1 MILTQKVHDEGFA
14 HLVDM
19 MGDDNRV
26 LDAAR
31 VSTGASSKGTTQDR
45 KLIEYLMKNRHHT
58 PFEKIVFEWHIKCP
72 IFVARQWF
80 RHRIGSF
87 NEVSGRYKEFQFEAY
102 VPEEWRAPGATNH
115 QGSVFGMFTDE
126 QQREFF
132 EMLDEAYSK
141 AKHTYFDLLNR
152 GVAKELARLVLPM
165 AQYTEFYWTVNM
177 RSFMNF
183 ISLRDD
189 AHAQWEIRQYA
200 KAMREMITRLN
211 RIPLSWGSFEK
222 YGYGA

>member
-1 MILTQKVHDEGFA
+1 MIFTKKVLNHGFV

-19 MGDDNRV
+19 MGSDDRV

-31 VSTGASSKGTTQDR
+31 VSTGASSKGAEQDR

-102 VPEEWRAPGATNH
+102 YPDEWRSPGDTNH
-115 QGSVFGMFTDE
+115 QGSVFGVLTDSE
-126 QQREFF
+126 DLELTKQ
-132 EMLDEAYSK
+132 LDFAYK
-141 AKHTYFDLLNR
+141 TMKETYYNLLEL
-152 GVAKELARLVLPM
+152 GAAKELARLVLPM
-165 AQYTEFYWTVNM
+165 GQYTEFYWTVNM
-177 RSFMNF
+177 RAFMNF

-189 AHAQWEIRQYA
+189 AHAQWEIQQYA
-200 KAMREMITRLN
+200 KTMRNMVTKTN
-211 RIPLSWGSFEK
+211 RIPLSWGAFEK
-222 YGYGA
+222 HGYGA